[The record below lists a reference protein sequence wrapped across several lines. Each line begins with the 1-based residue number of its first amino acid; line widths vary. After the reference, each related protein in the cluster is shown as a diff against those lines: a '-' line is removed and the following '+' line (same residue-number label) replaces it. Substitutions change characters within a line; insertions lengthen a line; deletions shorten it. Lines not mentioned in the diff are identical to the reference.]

1 MSIMKDKRIQNG
13 WAFYDWANSVH
24 SLVITTAIFPLY
36 YTGITTAADGSTT
49 IDLLGKTFENTSL
62 INYAGAIAFL
72 MICIITPVLSGIADF
87 TDNKKSFLRFFCYL
101 GAGSTSALFFFKVDG
116 LWYGLIFYMLSLIG
130 FWCSVVFYNSYLPL
144 IANKEKHDSLSAKG
158 YALGYIGSASLL
170 IICLVLIMILKWEAN
185 WTFPLV
191 ALWWILFAQVTF
203 RRLPNKIISV
213 KKSGSGSPLTSGFK
227 ELKWVYNQLK
237 KTKRLKRYLTAF
249 FVYSMGIQTVMLV
262 AVYFGEKEITW
273 PSPEAKTMGL
283 IVSILIIQFIAIGG
297 AYTMAWASK
306 KIGNVKTLMLT
317 NVIWV
322 LICISAT
329 LLTQPIHFYIEAAL
343 VGFVMGGIQSMSRST
358 YAKFLP
364 KTNDTASFFSFFD
377 VSEKLGIVFG
387 LFTFGLL
394 EELGNMRLSV
404 GSLVIFFFI
413 GLLLLFRVPKEEVTM
428 ELDH

>member
-1 MSIMKDKRIQNG
+1 M
-13 WAFYDWANSVH
+13 
-24 SLVITTAIFPLY
+24 IF
-36 YTGITTAADGSTT
+36 
-49 IDLLGKTFENTSL
+49 
-62 INYAGAIAFL
+62 
-72 MICIITPVLSGIADF
+72 
-87 TDNKKSFLRFFCYL
+87 
-101 GAGSTSALFFFKVDG
+101 
-116 LWYGLIFYMLSLIG
+116 
-130 FWCSVVFYNSYLPL
+130 
-144 IANKEKHDSLSAKG
+144 
-158 YALGYIGSASLL
+158 
-170 IICLVLIMILKWEAN
+170 KWEAN

-203 RRLPNKIISV
+203 RRLPNKIISG

-227 ELKWVYNQLK
+227 ELKWVYTQLK

-249 FVYSMGIQTVMLV
+249 FVYSMGVQTVMLV

-273 PSPEAKTMGL
+273 PSPEAKTTGL

-329 LLTQPIHFYIEAAL
+329 MLTQPIHFYLEAAL

-413 GLLLLFRVPKEEVTM
+413 GLLLLFRVPKEEVSM

>member
-1 MSIMKDKRIQNG
+1 MAIMGNKRIQNG

-24 SLVITTAIFPLY
+24 ALVITTAIFPLY
-36 YTGITTAADGSTT
+36 YAGITTATDGSTT
-49 IDLLGKTFENTSL
+49 VDFLGQTFENTSL

-72 MICIITPVLSGIADF
+72 IICIITPVLSGIADF

-101 GAGSTSALFFFKVDG
+101 GAGSTAALFFFKVDG

-130 FWCSVVFYNSYLPL
+130 FWCSMVFYNSYLPL
-144 IANKEKHDSLSAKG
+144 IANRSRHDSLSAKG
-158 YALGYIGSASLL
+158 YALGYIGSAALL

-191 ALWWILFAQVTF
+191 ALWWILFAHVTF
-203 RRLPNKIISV
+203 RRLPSKILSTSA
-213 KKSGSGSPLTSGFK
+213 KPGSPLNSGFK
-227 ELKWVYNQLK
+227 ELKWVYTQLK

-249 FVYSMGIQTVMLV
+249 FVYSMGVQTVMLV

-273 PSPEAKTMGL
+273 PSPEAKTTGL

-297 AYTMAWASK
+297 AYMMAWASK
-306 KIGNVKTLMLT
+306 KIGNIKTLMIT

-329 LLTQPIHFYIEAAL
+329 MLTQPVHFYLEAAL

-404 GSLVIFFFI
+404 GSLVIFFLI
-413 GLLLLFRVPKEEVTM
+413 GLLLLFRVPKEEVSIK
-428 ELDH
+428 LDH